1 MELDDIAKI
10 LLIEPQDKQPLVYN
24 TSISQWEEG
33 FISIHY
39 SPIQNLSD
47 FLDVV
52 GGDTLGVNG
61 GLFYNSSLQKWE
73 IGYLPTKLINLSD
86 VNFKDIDKNWN
97 GIVWDANT
105 NYWVNNEVQP
115 YLTSISDISG
125 VDVQSVSLLQNDGII
140 YNSSQQLWIPQKVQL
155 PMTLDTLTDVNFSNI
170 SNNHRLSYVESIDEW
185 QTQKLGDVINVLD
198 DIRDVDLTSLRDIEP
213 KWVKK
218 DTIQLETPIQNAN
231 FGNSVDTY
239 SVYFVSGSY
248 KENNEAK
255 SEAGKAYVYN
265 IGQSITL
272 YQKLEPSDAKNR
284 EFIWFSSKNK

>member
-1 MELDDIAKI
+1 
-10 LLIEPQDKQPLVYN
+10 
-24 TSISQWEEG
+24 
-33 FISIHY
+33 

-97 GIVWDANT
+97 GIVWDAST

-115 YLTSISDISG
+115 YLSSISDISG

-198 DIRDVDLTSLRDIEP
+198 DIRDVDLT
-213 KWVKK
+213 
-218 DTIQLETPIQNAN
+218 
-231 FGNSVDTY
+231 
-239 SVYFVSGSY
+239 
-248 KENNEAK
+248 
-255 SEAGKAYVYN
+255 
-265 IGQSITL
+265 
-272 YQKLEPSDAKNR
+272 
-284 EFIWFSSKNK
+284 